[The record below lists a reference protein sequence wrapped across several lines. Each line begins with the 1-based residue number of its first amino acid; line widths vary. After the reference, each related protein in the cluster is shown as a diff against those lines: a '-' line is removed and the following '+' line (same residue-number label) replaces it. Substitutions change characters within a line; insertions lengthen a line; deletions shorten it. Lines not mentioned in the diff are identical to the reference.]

1 MAIVRMDSV
10 ADMKLLIKR
19 VGLRL
24 YAQEPLFPDIREDL
38 LRARVVLGQA
48 LKVAQTIEEAEILF
62 GAATAARCGLHAN
75 AQRTLL
81 YRAAH
86 VAAGL
91 LQELRARAEAEGCR
105 ATLDECARELLRT
118 VPLACSSAP
127 DCDRSSNVK
136 LACAS

>member
-38 LRARVVLGQA
+38 GRARVVLGQA

-75 AQRTLL
+75 AQRSFLC
-81 YRAAH
+81 RASR
-86 VAAGL
+86 VAATL
-91 LQELRARAEAEGCR
+91 VQELRARPEAERCR
-105 ATLDECARELLRT
+105 ATLDECTRELLSIA
-118 VPLACSSAP
+118 PLA
-127 DCDRSSNVK
+127 RSNGPKSDPSINVE